1 MKPVPYNTGKVKI
14 GSKYVPP
21 PVNYMD
27 EDSEFIQSVMLGLWE
42 QERLA
47 QVKWISYLL
56 ALLLCIILLMALR

>member
-21 PVNYMD
+21 PTNYMD
-27 EDSEFIQSVMLGLWE
+27 EDSEFIQSVVLGLWE
-42 QERLA
+42 RERLA

-56 ALLLCIILLMALR
+56 ALLLCIISLMALR

>member
-21 PVNYMD
+21 KVNYMN

-42 QERLA
+42 RERLE
-47 QVKWISYLL
+47 QVKWIAYLL
-56 ALLLCIILLMALR
+56 ALLLCIISLMALR

>member
-21 PVNYMD
+21 PINYMD
-27 EDSEFIQSVMLGLWE
+27 EDSKFIQSVMLGLWE

-56 ALLLCIILLMALR
+56 ALLLCIISLMALR